1 MNPRPPEIPPHK
13 LISALRG
20 YDLLPAIIFMPTRRK
35 CDEAASEVAGDKSQK
50 TDPERQKRREQMFI
64 EYAADNPE
72 IVRHKHQKILV
83 NAGVASHHAGHIP
96 AWKLLVEKMMSAGL
110 LNAIFATSTVAAGV
124 DFPARTV
131 VVSNADTRG
140 NDGWRPL
147 QASELQ
153 QMTGRA
159 GRRGKD
165 NVGFVVLVPGQFQN
179 PKKIAELLGSKPD
192 PLESR
197 FRATYTSLLNLLDAF
212 GNFEQVRE
220 IAQKS
225 FTYQTT
231 ARQIDKLRRLVD
243 ERRRKLNERLGNNQ
257 FGLTEADVRGFER
270 LTSAKN
276 RLEERLPLTRA
287 EMRQN
292 WLREN
297 VQAGRIVTQGRGG
310 KRLFLVFNVFGD
322 KVSAMRDD
330 GEGTTFALS
339 RVNRVYKNIFSTKS
353 KHIEQAFLDTF
364 EGKNKPLD
372 EPKLSFKK
380 SGGDDAAELLSRLTG
395 KFGSSRS
402 SKRTTPASQSL
413 GHPSLDKEGSRNEN
427 SPPGLRRG
435 GIPAGRDDGVV
446 PVENIEMLLWDSYED
461 AEHIERYTRD
471 IEFLY
476 SEIWAPFE
484 RRAKVL
490 DHFGYLDFGAQKV
503 TESGKWLADVR
514 VDRPLLVG
522 EALRHGIFDDLTP
535 PVAAGLM
542 ASLAADSDRN
552 YGELYLSD
560 QLLDV
565 ISRLEDIIFEV
576 SNAEWNAGIEPAE
589 EINLSA
595 AAAAERWAAGMSWEQ
610 LARKSGAEEGDLFR
624 LLARTGEAL
633 LQIAHLKNS
642 NQKAAAVA
650 RDTAEAMLRDPV
662 R

>member
-50 TDPERQKRREQMFI
+50 TDPERQKKREEIFL
-64 EYAADNPE
+64 EYVAENPE
-72 IVRHKHQKILV
+72 IARHKHQKILV
-83 NAGVASHHAGHIP
+83 NSGVASHHAGHIP
-96 AWKLLVEKMMSAGL
+96 AWKLLVEKMMSGGL

-140 NDGWRPL
+140 NDGWRAL
-147 QASELQ
+147 SASELQ

-179 PKKIAELLGSKPD
+179 PKKIAELLRSKPD

-225 FTYQTT
+225 FAYQKT
-231 ARQIDKLRRLVD
+231 ARQIDELRRLRD
-243 ERRRKLNERLGNNQ
+243 ERSRRLSERLEGNE
-257 FGLTEADVRGFER
+257 FGITETDVRGFER
-270 LTSAKN
+270 LVSARN
-276 RLEERLPLTRA
+276 RLEERNPATRA
-287 EMRQN
+287 ELRQN

-297 VQAGRIVTQGRGG
+297 VVSGRIVTQGRSG
-310 KRLFLVFNVFGD
+310 KRYFLVFNVFGD

-330 GEGTTFALS
+330 GQGSTFALD
-339 RVNRVYKNIFSTKS
+339 RVSRVYKNLYDTRAKN
-353 KHIEQAFLDTF
+353 IEQPFFDTF

-380 SGGDDAAELLSRLTG
+380 HDADDASLFINEVLG
-395 KFGSSRS
+395 KFG
-402 SKRTTPASQSL
+402 TEQNPQSAI
-413 GHPSLDKEGSRNEN
+413 RNPQ
-427 SPPGLRRG
+427 S
-435 GIPAGRDDGVV
+435 DT
-446 PVENIEMLLWDSYED
+446 LLWESYED
-461 AEHIERYTRD
+461 AQYITRYTRD

-476 SEIWAPFE
+476 ADIWLPFE

-490 DHFGYLDFGAQKV
+490 DHFGYIEFESETV

-522 EALRHGIFDDLTP
+522 EALRRGVFDEVTP
-535 PVAAGLM
+535 SVAAGLM
-542 ASLAADSDRN
+542 ASLAADADRN

-560 QLLDV
+560 DLLDV
-565 ISRLEDIIFEV
+565 VRQLEDVILDV
-576 SNAEWNAGIEPAE
+576 SNAEWKAGIEPTE

-595 AAAAERWAAGMSWEQ
+595 AAAAERWAAGMTWDQ
-610 LARKSGAEEGDLFR
+610 LARKTGAEEGDLFR

-633 LQIAHLKNS
+633 LQIANLRSS
-642 NQKAAAVA
+642 NPKAANVA
-650 RDTAEAMLRDPV
+650 RTTAEILLREPV